1 MPGLHRSA
9 RLLHLMGALILVVTS
24 SVVYMGRVLAPS
36 VVHSGFEHR
45 SVQIRDYEISINC
58 FQGRNQRRSLG
69 TCTPSLKSVFVGG
82 GERGQDKGFV
92 KM

>member
-1 MPGLHRSA
+1 
-9 RLLHLMGALILVVTS
+9 MGALILVVTS

-58 FQGRNQRRSLG
+58 SQGRNQRRSLG

-82 GERGQDKGFV
+82 GERGQDKGFA
-92 KM
+92 KMQRKLYV